1 VLGVCELWGCRIVN
15 WLERVG
21 LDAVRRFAGA
31 MVRRTVW
38 GEMREAEVTRVLVYL
53 PLHRAATTARTG
65 QTNEGTVAYRLPL
78 LSSARRLFLA
88 LIHRFLH
95 ESSFTS
101 SLTMSSAQPK
111 YLSKLGNEFKSTP
124 REKVERWVRCTVYMF
139 PSLNMH

>member
-1 VLGVCELWGCRIVN
+1 
-15 WLERVG
+15 
-21 LDAVRRFAGA
+21 
-31 MVRRTVW
+31 
-38 GEMREAEVTRVLVYL
+38 VLVYL

-65 QTNEGTVAYRLPL
+65 RTNEGLLLIDCLL

-95 ESSFTS
+95 ESFTS

-111 YLSKLGNEFKSTP
+111 YLSKLGNESKSTP
-124 REKVERWVRCTVYMF
+124 REKVERWVRSTVHIY

>member
-1 VLGVCELWGCRIVN
+1 VN
-15 WLERVG
+15 WWLERVG

-38 GEMREAEVTRVLVYL
+38 GREAEVTRVLVYL

-65 QTNEGTVAYRLPL
+65 RANEGLLLIDCLL

-88 LIHRFLH
+88 LIHRFLL

-101 SLTMSSAQPK
+101 SFTMSSAQPK
-111 YLSKLGNEFKSTP
+111 YLSKLGNESKSTP
-124 REKVERWVRCTVYMF
+124 REKVERWVCSTVHIY